1 VFSDVVQWYYFNIKF
16 IKINYFFILILTH
29 QMISNLIFFP
39 SKKTISALKTNTPF
53 VFKLVRAKV
62 EGSIG
67 DS

>member
-1 VFSDVVQWYYFNIKF
+1 
-16 IKINYFFILILTH
+16 
-29 QMISNLIFFP
+29 MISNLIFFP

-67 DS
+67 DSWQTQQEKRKGGMRRMMNKVSIIWYYDK